1 MVTSQSTDTVAVWA
15 VALGA
20 SPASRGRHSS
30 AAARPPRSRRTAER
44 VPAAVRAEERAE
56 LSEEE
61 AGRRGANCR
70 PAEEEDSGGEASGR
84 ERSHRE
90 DANWATR
97 RPGDPATR
105 RPGDPATRRPGDPAT
120 RRPGDPATRRPGDP
134 ATRRPGDYYTV
145 GTLSGA
151 CQPSGRTNFVHPA
164 VQAQRPR
171 DRCAQCVPCL
181 VRHGHRVASEPV
193 ARLTVPRLVRRRT
206 HSRQASPVPLAQ
218 TVNRTRRQRKKARQ
232 PSLAHR

>member
-1 MVTSQSTDTVAVWA
+1 M
-15 VALGA
+15 
-20 SPASRGRHSS
+20 
-30 AAARPPRSRRTAER
+30 AARTGHSRRPAWRTPATA
-44 VPAAVRAEERAE
+44 RAEERSK
-56 LSEEE
+56 LSVGE
-61 AGRRGANCR
+61 AGQRAADCR
-70 PAEEEDSGGEASGR
+70 PAEKPVSGGEASGR
-84 ERSHRE
+84 ERSHDP
-90 DANWATR
+90 DAGWATR

-134 ATRRPGDYYTV
+134 ATRRPGDPATRRPGDHYTV

-193 ARLTVPRLVRRRT
+193 ARLTVPRPVRRRT